1 MTAQGL
7 SRPDA
12 APQTGASPWL
22 GTGQGVSIA
31 VIDSGIN
38 PKHSHVGRVE
48 GGIAIRLG
56 EDGVVIFEDDWNDA
70 LGHGTAIAGVLRAKA
85 PGALLYSVRI
95 FHQRLQA
102 SPAAAAAAIRW
113 AADHGAK
120 IINCSLSTPEA
131 QHRALF
137 QAACDHAAARGACI
151 VAASLPGH
159 FGLLPASLPG
169 VIAVAADPACSWDEY
184 RGGTAGPSGEPLFL
198 AHPSPR
204 PLPGRPQEKNL
215 QGASFAAAHIAA
227 WAARIREQA
236 PMADAAAIARILVA
250 HEAAGAVPSSSG
262 GLQSS

>member
-7 SRPDA
+7 SRANVA
-12 APQTGASPWL
+12 AQAEASPWL

-38 PKHSHVGRVE
+38 PRHSHVGRVQ

-56 EDGVVIFEDDWNDA
+56 EDGSAVFEDDWNDA

-113 AADHGAK
+113 AAGHGAQ
-120 IINCSLSTPEA
+120 IINCSLSTPDA
-131 QHRALF
+131 RHRELF
-137 QAACDHAAARGACI
+137 QAACDHAAARGSCI
-151 VAASLPGH
+151 VAASFPGR
-159 FGLLPASLPG
+159 GDLLPASLPG

-184 RGGTAGPSGEPLFL
+184 RGRADGPSGEPLFL

-215 QGASFAAAHIAA
+215 HGASFAAAHIAA
-227 WAARIREQA
+227 WAARIREQT
-236 PMADAAAIARILVA
+236 PTADAAAIVRILMA
-250 HEAAGAVPSSSG
+250 HEGAGPVPSSSG
-262 GLQSS
+262 GLRSS